1 MARLIVRGSCGAPFI
16 GFALLA
22 ACFLLQVGC
31 SSSATDTSGPRAAQG
46 DASSTAPEDL
56 TGTIRINGSSTVY
69 PISVVAAE
77 LFGETHPKV
86 KIPVGVKGTSAGMG
100 QFLLG
105 EIDICDASRGIKDS
119 EKQQAQAAGIDVLEF
134 TVGLDGIAVVVNPEN
149 DWVDTMTVEQ
159 LKSIWRP
166 EATDDVTK
174 WNQAN
179 ADWPE
184 LEFKLYGP
192 GTASG
197 TFEYFTQVINGEK
210 KASRSDYQPSENDN
224 MLVRGVAGD
233 KGGLGYFGLAYYL
246 ENASKLKL
254 IAIDNGA
261 GPVKPSDETVKDGS
275 YAPLSRPLFI
285 YVNADLLKRPEGK
298 AFIEFYL
305 ENAAEMA
312 VKAKYVAA
320 PDSVNEKNA
329 AILRAALGE

>member
-1 MARLIVRGSCGAPFI
+1 MSRNWLNLWAGC
-16 GFALLA
+16 ALLLSA
-22 ACFLLQVGC
+22 FLSIGC
-31 SSSATDTSGPRAAQG
+31 SSSATNEAASGAAEA
-46 DASSTAPEDL
+46 ASAGEEL

-77 LFGETHPKV
+77 MFGDTHPKV

-100 QFLLG
+100 QFLLE

-119 EKQQAQAAGIDVLEF
+119 ELEKAKEAGIEVLEF
-134 TVGLDGIAVVVNPEN
+134 TVGLDGIAVVVNPGN
-149 DWVDTMTVEQ
+149 NWVDTMTVEQ
-159 LKSIWRP
+159 LKTIWRP
-166 EATDDVTK
+166 EATDEVTH
-174 WNQAN
+174 WNQVN
-179 ADWPE
+179 AEWPNV
-184 LEFKLYGP
+184 EFKLYGP

-246 ENASKLKL
+246 ENVEKLKL
-254 IAIDNGA
+254 IGVDGGK
-261 GPVKPSDETVKDGS
+261 GPVKPSEETVKNGS
-275 YAPLSRPLFI
+275 YAPLSRPLYI

-298 AFIEFYL
+298 AFVKFYL
-305 ENAAEMA
+305 DNAAELA

-320 PDSVNEKNA
+320 PNVVNNKNA
-329 AILRAALGE
+329 EIFEAALSK